1 MAFEDYDVG
10 LAFARIEDE
19 LISSMMRNL
28 KRHLKEEEKEGFDW
42 SQWQVEQLKYLQEYR
57 QKNRKKFGPQ
67 FADINRKMKESIQ
80 EAYENGQ
87 KEEELRILEKLA
99 ENKKIQRRYANQHA
113 SIEAAGDAFFR
124 PNEKKLE
131 ALMDATQNDMQ
142 KAEQA
147 VLRRSNDQ
155 YRKIIFDAQ
164 VYANTGAGTIEKAVD
179 MATKDF
185 LSRGIDSIVY
195 KNGARHTISD
205 YADMYIRT
213 AERRAT
219 LMGEGRKRQEWG
231 ESLVIVNKRGAMREG
246 SYGTACPLC
255 IPWLGK
261 VMVDD
266 VYSGGKPDGKHKL
279 LSEAMEEGFLH
290 PRCKD
295 SVTTYIPGISSA
307 PDPDATKKELK
318 AAVEAEKEENR
329 LQYAE
334 RQQERYERLAEH
346 SLDPENRRLYK
357 GRAEQ
362 WEDEA
367 QKLRNNI
374 PKGFIDKRKIGEPIS
389 PEELSAFIEKAT
401 SKGIRVGAD
410 PDSVGN
416 FDLYCG
422 DPEIL
427 HDILNRIE
435 ANMQMAK
442 RSGIM
447 KPEDEIILVYDNV
460 LGYNGDRSA
469 IDVGAFA
476 QTKGKTITLNKFM
489 FDSPGFLNDEYED
502 ALEHKLFPKG
512 TSYKNIVDHE
522 FGHILDKRNK
532 NLRKRILNILREE
545 ASNDKMSLE
554 EFVTIRISKYAAAI
568 DSDGNYTYNELIAE
582 LFNMSKGDEGAFA
595 IEIFRKAG
603 VLL

>member
-28 KRHLKEEEKEGFDW
+28 KRHLREEEKEGFDW
-42 SQWQVEQLKYLQEYR
+42 SQWQVEQLKYLNEYR
-57 QKNRKKFGPQ
+57 RKNRKKFGPQ

-164 VYANTGAGTIEKAVD
+164 VYANSGAGTVEKAID

-185 LSRGIDSIVY
+185 LSSGIDSIVY

-261 VMVDD
+261 VLVDD
-266 VYSGGKPDGKHKL
+266 VYSGGKPDGHHQL
-279 LSEAMEEGFLH
+279 LSEAMEQGFLH

-295 SVTTYIPGISSA
+295 GVTTYFPGISTA

-318 AAVEAEKEENR
+318 AAVDVEKEEAR
-329 LQYAE
+329 ESYVE
-334 RQQERYERLAEH
+334 RQVEKYERLAKY
-346 SLDPENRRLYK
+346 SLDPENKRKNEARVEKWRGLSSSGNNGKVEPHDPPEFIRKILDTEDRQKILSEYEKIIVDSPIENAIVITRDGELYHCR
-357 GRAEQ
+357 GTLNNVYPDVDLGE
-362 WEDEA
+362 
-367 QKLRNNI
+367 KLRGADMTHNH
-374 PKGFIDKRKIGEPIS
+374 PKGSDNEYSFSFAD
-389 PEELSAFIEKAT
+389 
-401 SKGIRVGAD
+401 IRMF
-410 PDSVGN
+410 SEW
-416 FDLYCG
+416 DL
-422 DPEIL
+422 
-427 HDILNRIE
+427 
-435 ANMQMAK
+435 
-442 RSGIM
+442 
-447 KPEDEIILVYDNV
+447 
-460 LGYNGDRSA
+460 
-469 IDVGAFA
+469 
-476 QTKGKTITLNKFM
+476 QTLRG
-489 FDSPGFLNDEYED
+489 
-502 ALEHKLFPKG
+502 
-512 TSYKNIVDHE
+512 VDHLFE
-522 FGHILDKRNK
+522 YILDRNPRDIDNHILITEFDDYSSRHEEVISRAAMFGYGYR
-532 NLRKRILNILREE
+532 RKRR
-545 ASNDKMSLE
+545 
-554 EFVTIRISKYAAAI
+554 
-568 DSDGNYTYNELIAE
+568 G
-582 LFNMSKGDEGAFA
+582 
-595 IEIFRKAG
+595 
-603 VLL
+603 